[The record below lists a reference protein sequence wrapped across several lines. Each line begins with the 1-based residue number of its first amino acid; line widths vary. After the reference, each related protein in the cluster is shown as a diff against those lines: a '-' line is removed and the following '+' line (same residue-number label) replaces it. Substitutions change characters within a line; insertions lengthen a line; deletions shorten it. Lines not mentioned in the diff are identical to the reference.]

1 MIQQLHI
8 SYEQK
13 LLTSTDSIDPFLL
26 ENIIKKE
33 IQNTQHAT
41 GKSLS
46 FSSSCLSFVSIFVCV
61 CSFLVILLWKRKKK
75 IFLSFF
81 LFFYVFSFLWP
92 ILSISGH
99 SEWFQRRLLR
109 GYGCLQCGR
118 QQRKNRSFRVCRCK
132 TCFSAGAT
140 RRKCRARHVNIF
152 VFFFFFVL
160 NVPDRASMCGC

>member
-99 SEWFQRRLLR
+99 SGGGFKEDCCGGMGVYNVVDNKEKTAHLGFAVAKRVF
-109 GYGCLQCGR
+109 LQVPRDG
-118 QQRKNRSFRVCRCK
+118 
-132 TCFSAGAT
+132 
-140 RRKCRARHVNIF
+140 
-152 VFFFFFVL
+152 
-160 NVPDRASMCGC
+160 NVGQDM

>member
-41 GKSLS
+41 GKSIA

-75 IFLSFF
+75 NFLSFYHFF
-81 LFFYVFSFLWP
+81 LRFL
-92 ILSISGH
+92 LSVANTFHFGTQWG
-99 SEWFQRRLLR
+99 WFQRRLLR

-152 VFFFFFVL
+152 VFFFFVP